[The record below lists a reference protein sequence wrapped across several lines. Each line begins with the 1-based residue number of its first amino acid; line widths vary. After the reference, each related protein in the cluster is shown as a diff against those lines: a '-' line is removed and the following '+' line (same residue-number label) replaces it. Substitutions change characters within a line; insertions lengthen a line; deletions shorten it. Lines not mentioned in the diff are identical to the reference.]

1 MNKMTMKRLNFFAWM
16 LLAFSAMM
24 LTSCSENDDPVQQP
38 EEAQLKT
45 EWAKKLV
52 GNHIDISGV
61 LMDDEAI
68 FLWNLQENGSFT
80 VLELEMKDDV
90 LDIDTVGG
98 RWEPFVNAVNPLEPG
113 EYLSGFKA
121 IFDADDDVSDAYRT
135 FIYYVEEYTDE
146 DGQSQLLFFSKM
158 SMDYT
163 LMMMDNDV
171 SAARTRSWGLLWKN
185 FKEHIG
191 AAATMVKN
199 LAINIIGIDW
209 GNNMKEEACKK
220 FYEEASQVL
229 SQMKAE
235 YGANTNYAE
244 WMNEIY
250 TQKGKNPRICEMNI
264 PGSHLS
270 MTGQMLVKRNASY
283 TVAQLNNIHEQWESG
298 IRCFDLHFQDTFGS
312 LATLDTDASLLV
324 NHVLGM
330 FDGSTY
336 LDCTAE
342 EGFRLIFKELS
353 DHPGETA
360 IAFLFVDKENAT
372 DEHKMV
378 YDLMNKFK
386 EEGKIVM
393 NPAPGMTLSDCAGKL
408 ILLQT
413 WTASPNYRVGP
424 IIYGSLDLSLGSL
437 FLFPNLLGRN
447 YSSLAG
453 TLYFWDKEE
462 KLFDAPQAPFYYQY
476 CSHASMG
483 ELVNEFWKDKQKEM
497 QKYFDAAQKTKG
509 DASNTWVLNTVN
521 AAVGGVLHASYAK
534 NANVMNPWAFDY
546 FTKHKGDKAGIIWM
560 DFAGTNDLFD
570 SYYTN
575 GKALPHIIVETNRY
589 Q

>member
-1 MNKMTMKRLNFFAWM
+1 MMKRQ
-16 LLAFSAMM
+16 LLWLIAVILMVSPL
-24 LTSCSENDDPVQQP
+24 LTSCSEESIDNPVQQP
-38 EEAQLKT
+38 TEAQLKT

-52 GNHIDISGV
+52 GNHIDISGI

-80 VLELEMKDDV
+80 VLELEMNGDV
-90 LDIDTVGG
+90 LDIDTIGG
-98 RWEPFVNAVNPLEPG
+98 RWEPFVNAVNPLEPQSG

-121 IFDADDDVSDAYRT
+121 IFDADDDVSEAYRT
-135 FIYYVEEYTDE
+135 SDFYVEEYTDE
-146 DGQSQLLFFSKM
+146 DGQSQLLFFSKI
-158 SMDYT
+158 SMDYM
-163 LMMMDNDV
+163 LMMDNDV
-171 SAARTRSWGLLWKN
+171 SATRGLWGKLWDVV
-185 FKEHIG
+185 KENIG
-191 AAATMVKN
+191 TVATKVKN

-229 SQMKAE
+229 SQMKEE

-264 PGSHLS
+264 LGSHLS
-270 MTGQMLVKRNASY
+270 MTGQILAKVNASY

-298 IRCFDLHFQDTFGS
+298 IRCFDIHFQDTFGS
-312 LATLDTDASLLV
+312 IETLDTDASLLV

-342 EGFRLIFKELS
+342 EGFGLIFKELS

-360 IAFLFVDKENAT
+360 IAFLSIDKENPT
-372 DEHKMV
+372 DECKMV

-393 NPAPGMTLSDCAGKL
+393 NPAPGMTLNDCAGKL
-408 ILLQT
+408 IILQT
-413 WTASPNYRVGP
+413 WTTSSNYRVGP
-424 IIYGSLDLSLGSL
+424 MIHGSLDLSFGSL
-437 FLFPNLLGRN
+437 FFVPNIFGRN
-447 YSSLAG
+447 YSSEAG
-453 TLYFWDKEE
+453 YIYFWDKEKKE
-462 KLFDAPQAPFYYQY
+462 SDSPRAPFFYQFY
-476 CSHASMG
+476 SNASIT
-483 ELVNEFWKDKQKEM
+483 ELVSTFWQDKQKEM
-497 QKYFDAAQKTKG
+497 QKYFDAAQRTKG
-509 DASNTWVLNTVN
+509 NASNTWVLNTVN
-521 AAVGGVLHASYAK
+521 AAVGGAVHASYAK
-534 NANVMNPWAFDY
+534 NANVMNPWTFDY

-560 DFAGTNDLFD
+560 DFAGTNDFFD